1 MKRLHRLCINRLPWQ
16 QILLI
21 GLITMMIPTSYSCRE
36 KNTPT
41 RPDTTENPTGRW
53 VMYLFHDGQHLDS
66 SNDTITVRVYNPQGE
81 LAGGLRIESSNTAD
95 SINVSP
101 AENTTADTIGSP
113 WGTLTPIVLWG
124 YNSAVLFDTVYCT
137 AFESGVEVVDTLAIF
152 SLINDF

>member
-1 MKRLHRLCINRLPWQ
+1 MKRLHHFSINRLPWQ

-21 GLITMMIPTSYSCRE
+21 GLITIMIPTSYSCRE

-41 RPDTTENPTGRW
+41 RPDTSGTPTGRW

-95 SINVSP
+95 SIDVSP
-101 AENTTADTIGSP
+101 TVNTTADTVEYPCGN
-113 WGTLTPIVLWG
+113 THT
-124 YNSAVLFDTVYCT
+124 YC
-137 AFESGVEVVDTLAIF
+137 FMGI
-152 SLINDF
+152 